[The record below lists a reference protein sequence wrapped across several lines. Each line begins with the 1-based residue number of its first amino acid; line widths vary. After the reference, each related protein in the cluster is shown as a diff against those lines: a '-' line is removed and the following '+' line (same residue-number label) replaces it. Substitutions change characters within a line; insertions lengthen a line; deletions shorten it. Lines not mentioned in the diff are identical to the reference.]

1 LHPHLHPQLATLVEN
16 VVSEVRRSGCVFTDE
31 KSDGVQLPVRS
42 STTSSPNPAKDGQQA
57 TSNPVQPTD
66 HTVEDHNRD
75 RDAQATGFVGRP
87 SEVAWLHNLQ
97 TGLNSRTE
105 TTRSLGL
112 SGILPPWSSNYF
124 LDDMQVLPRN
134 QGHELDWPSEEAATE
149 LVESYFQNVH
159 ASFPLIGKLLF
170 WEQFRRLYA
179 NRDVQ
184 PGTRWIAILNLI
196 FAIAS
201 RHTCLVREQSGA
213 GLSYFA
219 RAWDLYTKD
228 FVALEH
234 PSLQQV
240 QIESLISLYLLS
252 VGQINRL
259 VHLLIAFKLSGTNG
273 KQGLAN
279 VCHRIAIGR
288 GYGYSPSY

>member
-1 LHPHLHPQLATLVEN
+1 MFEDLLRNLHPHLDPQLATLVEN
-16 VVSEVRRSGCVFTDE
+16 VVSGVRRSECVSTDE
-31 KSDGVQLPVRS
+31 KSDGVQLPVTS

-57 TSNPVQPTD
+57 TNNPVQPTD

-75 RDAQATGFVGRP
+75 RDTQATGFVGRP
-87 SEVAWLHNLQ
+87 SEVAWLHDLQ

-105 TTRSLGL
+105 TTLSLA
-112 SGILPPWSSNYF
+112 SNYF
-124 LDDMQVLPRN
+124 LDDMQVLSGN
-134 QGHELDWPSEEAATE
+134 QDHELDWPSEEAATE

-159 ASFPLIGKLLF
+159 ASFPLVGKLLF
-170 WEQFRRLYA
+170 WEQFRCSYA

-184 PGTRWIAILNLI
+184 PGTKWIAILNLI

-201 RHTCLVREQSGA
+201 RHTCLVGEQFGV
-213 GLSYFA
+213 GLSYFT

-259 VHLLIAFKLSGTNG
+259 VHLPITFKPSGTNR

-288 GYGYSPSY
+288 GYGSSPSH